1 MPKTADKFNVQSD
14 ITLVFESNGKN
25 YQMRLIISSGLIM
38 LSEVGS
44 KEDER
49 IIFIDDSSHYTG
61 EEVTTE
67 VTEEVSLVEEEKP
80 KKKRK
85 RSKKKEINVG

>member
-67 VTEEVSLVEEEKP
+67 VTTEVTEEVSLVEEEKP

-85 RSKKKEINVG
+85 KSKKKK

>member
-49 IIFIDDSSHYTG
+49 IIFIDNSSHYTG
-61 EEVTTE
+61 EEVTE
-67 VTEEVSLVEEEKP
+67 GVTEEVSLVEEEKP

-85 RSKKKEINVG
+85 RNKKKK

>member
-61 EEVTTE
+61 EEVT
-67 VTEEVSLVEEEKP
+67 EEVSLVEEEKP

-85 RSKKKEINVG
+85 RSKKKK

>member
-14 ITLVFESNGKN
+14 IALVFESNGKN

-85 RSKKKEINVG
+85 KK

>member
-14 ITLVFESNGKN
+14 ITLMFESNGKN
-25 YQMRLIISSGLIM
+25 YQMRLVISSGLIM

-61 EEVTTE
+61 EGVTTE
-67 VTEEVSLVEEEKP
+67 VSLIEEEKP
-80 KKKRK
+80 KKERK
-85 RSKKKEINVG
+85 RSKKNK

>member
-44 KEDER
+44 KKDER

-61 EEVTTE
+61 EEVTEE

-85 RSKKKEINVG
+85 RSKKKK